1 MTLIRGLKSKNFK
14 NNQRTNTKMSATAAC
29 SSMVVGLII
38 GWYYKDSK
46 VFSLIMSFVTG
57 G

>member
-1 MTLIRGLKSKNFK
+1 MTLIRNLKSKGFK
-14 NNQRTNTKMSATAAC
+14 NNRRTNTKMSSTAAC
-29 SSMVVGLII
+29 SSVIIGCII

-46 VFSLIMSFVTG
+46 VLSLIISAFTG

>member
-1 MTLIRGLKSKNFK
+1 MTFIRGLKSNNFK
-14 NNQRTNTKMSATAAC
+14 NNQRTNTKMSATAY

-46 VFSLIMSFVTG
+46 VLSLIISAVTG

>member
-1 MTLIRGLKSKNFK
+1 
-14 NNQRTNTKMSATAAC
+14 MSATAAC
-29 SSMVVGLII
+29 SSMVVGLIL

-46 VFSLIMSFVTG
+46 VFSLILSFVTG